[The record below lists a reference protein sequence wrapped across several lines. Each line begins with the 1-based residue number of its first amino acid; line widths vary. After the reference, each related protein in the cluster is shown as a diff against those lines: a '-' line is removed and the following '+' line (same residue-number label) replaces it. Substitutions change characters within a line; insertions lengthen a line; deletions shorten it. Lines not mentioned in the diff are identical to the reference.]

1 MEKRFVLFMVL
12 IWHRFG
18 QKSRGLVPPCGL
30 VSSVML
36 CHCDQLRILNATG
49 QRLALPTVEG
59 LAFVTFVHNILNQV
73 ARTGRHNLGAS
84 VRTTEGGGEDFDCFR
99 FVHTSMMAQIW
110 GNYKRPCATLPTGFF
125 SLLFS
130 YNRVDSYH

>member
-1 MEKRFVLFMVL
+1 MPRDGDE
-12 IWHRFG
+12 
-18 QKSRGLVPPCGL
+18 
-30 VSSVML
+30 
-36 CHCDQLRILNATG
+36 LRVFHATG
-49 QRLALPTVEG
+49 KGRALPTVVD

-84 VRTTEGGGEDFDCFR
+84 VGTTKGGGEDFDCFR
-99 FVHTSMMAQIW
+99 FVHTSIIADFG
-110 GNYKRPCATLPTGFF
+110 GNLNPSCATSPTGFF

>member
-1 MEKRFVLFMVL
+1 
-12 IWHRFG
+12 
-18 QKSRGLVPPCGL
+18 
-30 VSSVML
+30 ML
-36 CHCDQLRILNATG
+36 RDGNELRVFHATG
-49 QRLALPTVEG
+49 KGRALPTVVS

-73 ARTGRHNLGAS
+73 ARAGRHNLGAS
-84 VRTTEGGGEDFDCFR
+84 VGTTEGDGQDFDCFR

-110 GNYKRPCATLPTGFF
+110 GNYKRSCATLPTGFF

>member
-1 MEKRFVLFMVL
+1 
-12 IWHRFG
+12 
-18 QKSRGLVPPCGL
+18 
-30 VSSVML
+30 ML
-36 CHCDQLRILNATG
+36 RDGNELRVFHATG
-49 QRLALPTVEG
+49 KGRALPTVVN

-84 VRTTEGGGEDFDCFR
+84 VGTTEGGGEDFDCFR